1 MSGLMF
7 MNLIFRNS
15 YKVNYNLPYNY
26 GYAVFRKMPEVSE
39 LCRLA
44 FAVIIFF
51 GIQQVFIRTI
61 NVADDENATPL
72 LGSSLIIY
80 D

>member
-7 MNLIFRNS
+7 MDLIFRNS
-15 YKVNYNLPYNY
+15 YMVNYNLPYNY

-44 FAVIIFF
+44 FTIVVTGNWNELVIVWIDKNIIPLF
-51 GIQQVFIRTI
+51 GWACVI
-61 NVADDENATPL
+61 N
-72 LGSSLIIY
+72 GFQ
-80 D
+80 